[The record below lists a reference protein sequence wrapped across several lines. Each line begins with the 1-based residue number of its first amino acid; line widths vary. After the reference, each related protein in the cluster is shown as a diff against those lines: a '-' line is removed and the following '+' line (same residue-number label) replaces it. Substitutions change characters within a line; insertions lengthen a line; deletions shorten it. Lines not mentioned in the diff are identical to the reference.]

1 MAPMLPPLRLTG
13 ALCLR
18 DGTLQQRSIAL
29 AEGRFTTGPY
39 PAVDLRGHYVLPGI
53 IDLHAEPVDWSG
65 DGVVARFDRAAA
77 AQGVTTR
84 RITVPW
90 SWESAGRGPVAA
102 QGFVAAFGAAQC
114 HVLTDLHLSL
124 ACEAVLASEETALLT
139 LIRAARV
146 PQVIFTNRADH
157 LDQLRSHDPAGF
169 LRWAWTHGVTADA
182 LSAALDA
189 VQANAAAVPRHLCR
203 LAECFDDLGV
213 LYGSDGDVTAEM
225 REHHSMIGA
234 RLCVNPGTAR
244 VAAAARAVGDPVLV
258 SAGPEFDIGSA
269 AAVPRP
275 TALVQAG
282 LCDALVSGRDPDG
295 IVPMVFR
302 LVDRGVMPLERAWRL
317 VSDLPARIAR
327 MPDRGIITPGKRADV
342 TIIDTDTRR
351 VAATI
356 AGGRLSYATGPIA
369 ERFLPLI
376 NADTLAAE

>member
-1 MAPMLPPLRLTG
+1 MAPLLPPLRLTG

-18 DGTLQQRSIAL
+18 DGALQQRSIAL

-53 IDLHAEPVDWSG
+53 IDLHAEPVEWSG
-65 DGVVARFDRAAA
+65 DGAVARFDRAAA
-77 AQGVTTR
+77 AQGMTTR
-84 RITVPW
+84 RIMVPW
-90 SWESAGRGPVAA
+90 SWESTGRGPVAA
-102 QGFVAAFGAAQC
+102 QRFVASFGTVRCQ
-114 HVLTDLHLSL
+114 VITDLQLGI
-124 ACEAVLASEETALLT
+124 ACEAVLASEETALLS
-139 LIRAARV
+139 LVRNAPV
-146 PQVIFTNRADH
+146 QQVIFTNRADH
-157 LDQLRSHDPAGF
+157 LDQMRSHDPAGF
-169 LRWAWTHGVTADA
+169 LRWAWTQGMTADA

-189 VQANAAAVPRHLCR
+189 AQANAAAVPRHLCR
-203 LAECFDDLGV
+203 LAECFDELGV
-213 LYGSDGDVTAEM
+213 LYGSDGDVTAEI

-258 SAGPEFDIGSA
+258 SAGPEFDIA
-269 AAVPRP
+269 PDTTVPRP

-295 IVPMVFR
+295 VVPTVFR

-356 AGGRLSYATGPIA
+356 AGGRLSYATGTVA
-369 ERFLPLI
+369 ERFLPLT
-376 NADTLAAE
+376 NAETLAAE